1 MPAETTGVLEQ
12 AAVEAFAERVLG
24 DYAGANAFF
33 MAGIGDRL
41 GLFKELATN
50 GAATSDELATR
61 TRLQERYV
69 REWLGGMAAAGYLDY
84 DPATGR
90 YALPADHVPVL
101 AEEAGPVF
109 FGSAFFDFSTN
120 FGETYRRLVD
130 AFRDGGGVPQREYG
144 AEVAESIERF
154 TAPWF
159 EHMLVQQWLPLMP
172 DTLAKLEEGA
182 MVCDVGCGRG
192 RALSKL
198 AAAFPRSRFV
208 GYDIYEPA
216 IQAARARVQDA
227 GVADRVRLEVRD
239 AAQGFGERF
248 DVVTT
253 FDVLHDSVDPQGILS
268 AIRSALSS
276 DGRYICLEI
285 NCADRPQDNLGPL
298 GTVLYGLSL
307 AYCLPVSLAEG
318 GAGLGTLGLPESRL
332 SELATEAGFSKVR
345 RVPIDDPFNSV
356 YELTP

>member
-41 GLFKELATN
+41 GLFKELAAN

-90 YALPADHVPVL
+90 YTLPGDHVPVL
-101 AEEAGPVF
+101 AEEAGPFF

-120 FGETYRRLVD
+120 FGETYRSLVD
-130 AFRDGGGVPQREYG
+130 AFRDGGGVPQSAYG
-144 AEVAESIERF
+144 AEVTESIERF

-182 MVCDVGCGRG
+182 IVCDVGCGRG

-198 AAAFPRSRFV
+198 AAAFPRSRLV

-239 AAQGFGERF
+239 AAQSLGERF

-253 FDVLHDSVDPQGILS
+253 FDVLHDSVDPLGILS

-276 DGRYICLEI
+276 DGRYVCLEI
-285 NCADRPQDNLGPL
+285 NCADRPQENLGPL

-318 GAGLGTLGLPESRL
+318 GAGLGTLGLPKSRL
-332 SELATEAGFSKVR
+332 SELASEAGFSKVR

>member
-41 GLFKELATN
+41 GLFKELAAN
-50 GAATSDELATR
+50 GAATSDELAIR
-61 TRLQERYV
+61 TRLEERYV

-101 AEEAGPVF
+101 AEEAGPFF

-130 AFRDGGGVPQREYG
+130 AFRDGGGVPQSEYG

-172 DTLAKLEEGA
+172 DTLAKLEKGA
-182 MVCDVGCGRG
+182 IVCDVGCGRG

-208 GYDIYEPA
+208 GYDVYEPA

-253 FDVLHDSVDPQGILS
+253 FDVLHDSVDPRGILS

>member
-1 MPAETTGVLEQ
+1 VLEQ

-41 GLFKELATN
+41 GLFKELAAN

-69 REWLGGMAAAGYLDY
+69 REWLAGMAAAGYLDY

-101 AEEAGPVF
+101 AEEAGPFF

-130 AFRDGGGVPQREYG
+130 AFRDGGGVPQSEYG

-182 MVCDVGCGRG
+182 IVCDVGCGRG

-198 AAAFPRSRFV
+198 AAAFPRSRFI
-208 GYDIYEPA
+208 GYDVYEPA

-253 FDVLHDSVDPQGILS
+253 FDVLHDSVDPRGDPVRHPLD
-268 AIRSALSS
+268 AVLEPPLGRLEVALAAFHGTRTERSSGGSLVDARRGLQTFSPNSRTFLPCHRRGHYACAAGSRSSSLLLAGGEVARGLSS
-276 DGRYICLEI
+276 
-285 NCADRPQDNLGPL
+285 
-298 GTVLYGLSL
+298 
-307 AYCLPVSLAEG
+307 
-318 GAGLGTLGLPESRL
+318 
-332 SELATEAGFSKVR
+332 
-345 RVPIDDPFNSV
+345 
-356 YELTP
+356 

>member
-1 MPAETTGVLEQ
+1 MPAETTSVVEQ

-41 GLFKELATN
+41 GLFKELAAG
-50 GAATSDELATR
+50 GAATSDELASWTG
-61 TRLQERYV
+61 LQERYV
-69 REWLGGMAAAGYLDY
+69 REWLGGMAAAGYLDR
-84 DPATGR
+84 DPETGR

-101 AEEAGPVF
+101 AEEAGPFF

-130 AFRDGGGVPQREYG
+130 AFRDGGGVPQDLYG

-172 DTLAKLEEGA
+172 DALAKLEEGA
-182 MVCDVGCGRG
+182 IVCDVGCGRG
-192 RALSKL
+192 RALSRL

-208 GYDIYEPA
+208 GYDLYEPA
-216 IQAARARVQDA
+216 IRAARARMQQA

-239 AAQGFGERF
+239 AAQGLGERF

-253 FDVLHDSVDPQGILS
+253 FDVLHDSADPR
-268 AIRSALSS
+268 AIMSSVRSALAS
-276 DGRYICLEI
+276 DGRYVCLEI
-285 NCADRPQDNLGPL
+285 NCADRPEENVGPL

-332 SELATEAGFSKVR
+332 TELASEAGFSKVR
-345 RVPIDDPFNSV
+345 RLPIDDPFNSV
-356 YELTP
+356 YEFTP